1 MRALKML
8 AFAFAAFAFAA
19 FAFLVAGFELGARSV
34 KPSLANSIELSGII
48 LGSKIKRP
56 LWEM

>member
-8 AFAFAAFAFAA
+8 ALAFAA
-19 FAFLVAGFELGARSV
+19 FAFLAAGFELGARSV